1 MEMEKFKS
9 KFILLSSIIIILT
22 LIIQGIFVYKTV
34 EGLQVNINVLIKGLA
49 IIGLASII
57 IYSIIII
64 YFTNKSLRNLKSK
77 SSELDSMAGYNRKLL
92 DEIQGLSYEIA
103 SSSEQLSSTS
113 AETSTFYEEIASVL
127 ADIGRKIDE
136 QSNQAIKYKNII
148 DGLSRLL
155 MENEN
160 SINDLKLV
168 NEDMEASRE
177 EGFEMIN
184 HLTKSNKEN
193 DKAIKAVGHVINYTS
208 NKAEEIEKVIQMIE
222 EIAKQTNLLA
232 LNASIEAARAGEE
245 GKGFAVVAEEI
256 RKLAEESD
264 AFAKDI
270 RNIIDELKKS
280 FEYATA
286 TMEYTDKITK
296 KQTDNVNKTKESFEK
311 IAIHINKAKDI
322 VQGLNKSASLLYN
335 KKDELITIAEE
346 ILSLAEEN
354 KGFIESSQIAVEDK
368 AMETNDFS
376 TSIQRLSILSKELI
390 SIVDEK

>member
-1 MEMEKFKS
+1 MEKFKS

-256 RKLAEESD
+256 RKLAEDSN

-354 KGFIESSQIAVEDK
+354 KRFIERSQIAVEDK

-376 TSIQRLSILSKELI
+376 ASIQRLSTLSKELI
-390 SIVDEK
+390 SIIDEQ

>member
-77 SSELDSMAGYNRKLL
+77 SSELDSMTGYNRKLL

-256 RKLAEESD
+256 RKLAEDSN

-322 VQGLNKSASLLYN
+322 VQGLNKSASLLSN

-354 KGFIESSQIAVEDK
+354 RRFIERSQIAVEDK
-368 AMETNDFS
+368 AMETKDFS

>member
-136 QSNQAIKYKNII
+136 QSNQAVKYKNII

-322 VQGLNKSASLLYN
+322 VQGLNKSGSLLYN

-354 KGFIESSQIAVEDK
+354 KRFIERSQIAVEDK

>member
-1 MEMEKFKS
+1 MEKFKS

-322 VQGLNKSASLLYN
+322 VQGLNKSASLLSN

-354 KGFIESSQIAVEDK
+354 RRFIERSQIAVEDK
-368 AMETNDFS
+368 AMETKDFS

>member
-354 KGFIESSQIAVEDK
+354 KGFIERSQIAVEDK

-376 TSIQRLSILSKELI
+376 ASIQRLSTLSKELI
-390 SIVDEK
+390 SIIDEK

>member
-256 RKLAEESD
+256 RKLAEDSN

-322 VQGLNKSASLLYN
+322 VQGLNKSGSLLYN

-354 KGFIESSQIAVEDK
+354 KRFIERSQIAVEDK

>member
-77 SSELDSMAGYNRKLL
+77 SSELDSMTGYNRKRL

-136 QSNQAIKYKNII
+136 QSNQAVKYKNII

-322 VQGLNKSASLLYN
+322 VQGLNKSGSLLYN

-354 KGFIESSQIAVEDK
+354 KGFIERSQIAVEDK

>member
-1 MEMEKFKS
+1 MEKFKS

-354 KGFIESSQIAVEDK
+354 KRFIERSQIAVEDK

>member
-322 VQGLNKSASLLYN
+322 VQGLNKSGSLLSN

-354 KGFIESSQIAVEDK
+354 KRFIERSQIAVEDK

>member
-1 MEMEKFKS
+1 MEKFKS

-322 VQGLNKSASLLYN
+322 VQGLNKSGSLLYN

-354 KGFIESSQIAVEDK
+354 KRFIERSQIAVEDK

-376 TSIQRLSILSKELI
+376 ASIQRLSTLSKELI
-390 SIVDEK
+390 SIIDEK

>member
-1 MEMEKFKS
+1 MEKFKS

-77 SSELDSMAGYNRKLL
+77 SSELDSMTGYNRKLL

-354 KGFIESSQIAVEDK
+354 KGFIERSQIAVEDK

-376 TSIQRLSILSKELI
+376 ASIQRLSILSKELI

>member
-92 DEIQGLSYEIA
+92 DEMQGLSYEIA

-245 GKGFAVVAEEI
+245 GKGFAVVAGEI
-256 RKLAEESD
+256 RKLAEDSN

-354 KGFIESSQIAVEDK
+354 KGFIERSQIAVEDK

-376 TSIQRLSILSKELI
+376 ASIQRLSTLSKELI
-390 SIVDEK
+390 SIIDEQ

>member
-354 KGFIESSQIAVEDK
+354 KGFIERSQIAVEDK

>member
-311 IAIHINKAKDI
+311 IAIYINKAKDI
-322 VQGLNKSASLLYN
+322 VQGLNKSGSLLYN

-354 KGFIESSQIAVEDK
+354 KRFIERSQIAVEDK

>member
-136 QSNQAIKYKNII
+136 QSNQAIKYKNSI

-322 VQGLNKSASLLYN
+322 VQGLNKSASLLSN

-354 KGFIESSQIAVEDK
+354 RRFIERSQIAVEDK

-376 TSIQRLSILSKELI
+376 ASIQRLSTLSKELI

>member
-1 MEMEKFKS
+1 MEKFKS

-322 VQGLNKSASLLYN
+322 VQGLNKSASLLSN

-354 KGFIESSQIAVEDK
+354 KRFIERSQIAVEDK

-376 TSIQRLSILSKELI
+376 ASIQRLSTLSKELI
-390 SIVDEK
+390 SIIDEQ

>member
-354 KGFIESSQIAVEDK
+354 KRFIERSQIAVEDK

-376 TSIQRLSILSKELI
+376 ASIQRLSTLSKELI
-390 SIVDEK
+390 SIIDEQ

>member
-1 MEMEKFKS
+1 MEKFKS

-77 SSELDSMAGYNRKLL
+77 SSELDSMTGYNRKLL

-354 KGFIESSQIAVEDK
+354 KRFIERSQIAVEDK

-376 TSIQRLSILSKELI
+376 ASIQRLSTLSKELI
-390 SIVDEK
+390 SIIDEQ

>member
-1 MEMEKFKS
+1 MEKFKS

-322 VQGLNKSASLLYN
+322 VQGLNKSGSLLSN

-354 KGFIESSQIAVEDK
+354 KGFIERSQIAVEDK

>member
-322 VQGLNKSASLLYN
+322 VQGLNKSASLLSN

-354 KGFIESSQIAVEDK
+354 KGFIERSQIAVEDK

>member
-322 VQGLNKSASLLYN
+322 VQGLNKSASLLSN

-354 KGFIESSQIAVEDK
+354 KGFIERSQIAVEDK

-376 TSIQRLSILSKELI
+376 ASIQRLSTLSKELI

>member
-256 RKLAEESD
+256 RKLAEDSN

-354 KGFIESSQIAVEDK
+354 KGFIERSQIAVEDK

-390 SIVDEK
+390 SIVDEQ

>member
-354 KGFIESSQIAVEDK
+354 KRFIERSQIAVEDK

>member
-1 MEMEKFKS
+1 MEKFKS

-354 KGFIESSQIAVEDK
+354 RRFIERSQIAVEDK

-376 TSIQRLSILSKELI
+376 ASIQRLSTLSKELI
-390 SIVDEK
+390 SIIDEQ

>member
-322 VQGLNKSASLLYN
+322 VQGLNKSASLLSN

-354 KGFIESSQIAVEDK
+354 KRFIERSQIAVEDK

>member
-256 RKLAEESD
+256 RKLAEDSN

-311 IAIHINKAKDI
+311 IAIYINKARDI

-354 KGFIESSQIAVEDK
+354 KRFIERSQIAVEDK

-376 TSIQRLSILSKELI
+376 ASIQRLSTLSKELI
-390 SIVDEK
+390 SIIDEQ

>member
-322 VQGLNKSASLLYN
+322 VQGLNKSASLLSN

-354 KGFIESSQIAVEDK
+354 KRFIERSQIAVEDK
-368 AMETNDFS
+368 AMETKDFS

>member
-322 VQGLNKSASLLYN
+322 VQGLNKSASLLSN

-354 KGFIESSQIAVEDK
+354 KRFIERSQIAVEDK

-376 TSIQRLSILSKELI
+376 ASIQRLSTLSKELI

>member
-322 VQGLNKSASLLYN
+322 VQGLNKSGSLLYN

-354 KGFIESSQIAVEDK
+354 KGFIERSQIAVEDK